1 MLTCRVCIEVDLGGG
16 RSIMV
21 LVERDVNTCTCN
33 RGDNHVDNDM
43 NTQAELA
50 TC

>member
-1 MLTCRVCIEVDLGGG
+1 MLD
-16 RSIMV
+16 
-21 LVERDVNTCTCN
+21 ERDVNTCTVHVT

-43 NTQAELA
+43 NTQAERA